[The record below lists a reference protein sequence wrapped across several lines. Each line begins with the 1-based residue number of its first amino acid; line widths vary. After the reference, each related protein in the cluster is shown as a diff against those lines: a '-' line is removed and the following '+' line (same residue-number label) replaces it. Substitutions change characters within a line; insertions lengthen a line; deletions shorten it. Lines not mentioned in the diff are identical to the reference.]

1 MRSDRV
7 IEFMKSLKQ
16 SKKAGLALAEQGMV
30 VAFVA
35 IVAIAVVK
43 GVSNK
48 TTNTYDNIQVQMTS
62 QGVDS
67 AAPQAPVGSTS
78 VSPADSS
85 GSSDSGSSTG
95 SSDSGSSAG
104 SDDSSKQDRDKSN
117 NGHHYG
123 QTRNGNN
130 GKNRS

>member
-1 MRSDRV
+1 MQP
-7 IEFMKSLKQ
+7 LKQ

-48 TTNTYDNIQVQMTS
+48 TANTYDNVQVQMTT

-67 AAPQAPVGSTS
+67 AAPQAPAGSTS
-78 VSPADSS
+78 GSPANSS
-85 GSSDSGSSTG
+85 GSEI
-95 SSDSGSSAG
+95 SAG
-104 SDDSSKQDRDKSN
+104 SDDSNKQDRDKSN
-117 NGHHYG
+117 KGHHYG

-130 GKNRS
+130 GKNGS